1 MPVISVCDNDYNDN
15 EYDDDYAAGYA
26 RHLCLLWQWVYHYD
40 DDDAAGYARH
50 LCHLWQWVY
59 HYDDDDDAGDAT
71 PVIGVIWDNEYK
83 EDHDDSA
90 VGYAL

>member
-40 DDDAAGYARH
+40 DDD
-50 LCHLWQWVY
+50 
-59 HYDDDDDAGDAT
+59 DAGDAT